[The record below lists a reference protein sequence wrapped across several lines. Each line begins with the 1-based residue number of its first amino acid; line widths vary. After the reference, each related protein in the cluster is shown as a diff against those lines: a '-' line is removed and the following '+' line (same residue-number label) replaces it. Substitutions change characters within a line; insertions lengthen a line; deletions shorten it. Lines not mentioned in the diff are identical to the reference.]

1 MPSLPRARKAFSE
14 LMKQRGYGAP
24 AKRSCRRS
32 HIIKIVIKSGK
43 LWINKQYTDDCQY
56 GEPQRNQ
63 AHTAAAG
70 ANIESEQ
77 TDAECAENN
86 HHNTGNRED
95 VK

>member
-1 MPSLPRARKAFSE
+1 MPSLPWARKAFSE

-24 AKRSCRRS
+24 AERSCRRS

-43 LWINKQYTDDCQY
+43 RWINKQYTDDCQY

-95 VK
+95 IK